1 MTRLLQLSIAA
12 FALLLP
18 IACNKGPTAPSEP
31 GLPIGAK
38 PVTVDFKTDSPG
50 GEFEIHIDRMYPAPG
65 GRAKMGEDLILI
77 GRVVRHGGADEVW
90 VRGELIPSRG
100 IGDYIKVPPGAS
112 TQDFKW
118 VQPIMSSQDVT
129 GVKFK
134 ARNPVS
140 RDSAGIEYWT
150 IDLAINPPF
159 CIGC

>member
-1 MTRLLQLSIAA
+1 MTRVLRLSIAA

-18 IACNKGPTAPSEP
+18 IACNKSTAPSEP
-31 GLPIGAK
+31 GLPIGAR
-38 PVTVDFKTDSPG
+38 PVNVDFTTNSPD

-77 GRVVRHGGADEVW
+77 GRVIRRGGENEVW
-90 VRGELIPSRG
+90 LRGELIPFRG

-112 TQDFKW
+112 TQEFRC
-118 VQPIMSSQDVT
+118 VQPITSSQDVV

-134 ARNPVS
+134 ATNPVS
-140 RDSAGIEYWT
+140 RDTVGIQYW
-150 IDLAINPPF
+150 IVDLMITPPF